1 MADDKFCG
9 TKFERTFPDGARHTY
24 KVVHT
29 EFR

>member
-9 TKFERTFPDGARHTY
+9 TKFERTFADGTRHTC